1 MPQYAG
7 LLKISSSSPKG
18 AFASPGKRIP
28 VPVSAAVAVATTF
41 MLLMPMMPA
50 SQVATGPLAPPSLLA
65 VTVTPV
71 APTFPGV
78 KVRGPEFH
86 TPITISAA
94 LREIDT

>member
-1 MPQYAG
+1 M
-7 LLKISSSSPKG
+7 
-18 AFASPGKRIP
+18 
-28 VPVSAAVAVATTF
+28 AVTF

-50 SQVATGPLAPPSLLA
+50 SHVATGPLAAPSLRA
-65 VTVTPV
+65 VTRTAV

-94 LREIDT
+94 LREIATPRAWFRDATVVTALTTAVGSS